1 MAYQFH
7 SWARKSIANEI
18 TVRDHLGIGDPPA
31 DVKISVPLAV
41 TVSGNTVDKQFI
53 IAGPGEI
60 IGIHTEMIVRTDPR
74 PNSGDFEPNYFP
86 SIEFYDEDFP
96 WRYSPAAPN
105 AGFDNNRL
113 RPWLMLIV
121 LTENEFQKTDR
132 TTPLSTIIVTGT
144 EALPPADEIYLWAHV
159 HSNLGEV
166 DSPLGD
172 VFGNLQQKMETDPDG
187 LFSRIICPRKLEPD
201 VLYHAFLVPVFEC
214 GRLAGLDQPIENI
227 PLQQAA
233 WNDDSVEV
241 ELPVY
246 YRWQFRTGANVDFET
261 LVRMMEAR
269 KELDPRVGIRNLDCT
284 DPGYIKVGEQ
294 GGIPPPVPGILGMC
308 GAVMQLDADPTVLRA
323 PLQDQ
328 PFIKEVGKHLRLF
341 TPEQDNEK
349 DPVVTIPFYGYHH
362 AKTKTDSTPDFVP
375 QNESWLNQTNRDP
388 RNRSAAGL
396 GTRVVQANQEKLMQS
411 AWSQLSAIQQ
421 INRKVKQLKLAMEV
435 NERLLKGTVM
445 KMQNDNGKMLAIAAT
460 VSARIKDPANSKT
473 IFQTLTDSQVP
484 NAIVSPALRR
494 LSRPN
499 GGLSKKLKTAG
510 TFSLATVFK
519 TVNPDIAPV
528 VDVNIQPV
536 WFTSFGDFKL
546 NKNLPTTIPDIPT
559 MDSNITNIIVG
570 LPGHGGG
577 VLHTG
582 VITAAPRR
590 PPVDNDGGITRGG
603 GELPRERPPVK
614 PVDAKTKMI
623 FDTTDQVMTIGV
635 VETFSTTKIPAE
647 FHATVLNGLLPE
659 NTLLPAFRAKMP
671 GLPKPPVKKDDVL
684 PVMAHPDFPEP
695 AYKYVAALDQ
705 DYIIPNL
712 DLVPP
717 NTVALMQPNF
727 SFIHSLLIGL
737 NHEMGREL
745 LWREYPT
752 DQRGSYFRQFWD
764 PGGLRAPNAPSSPDL
779 YKDIRPIHLW
789 GNDTSLE
796 NFSVIGR
803 PSPIKPLVLLLK
815 GELLK
820 KYPNTI
826 VFAQRAIKDSQ
837 NQLVLDPADTIDK
850 YKFPVFSGNLAPDT
864 RLLGFELTKEEVK
877 LTGEPGESGTGWFFV
892 LAEVPGE
899 PRFGMD
905 IHYEAPA
912 SGPNTWND
920 LSLENFTDFSFVSGS
935 KSPNPSTSNGG
946 WPADPNSELL
956 EIWGRSS
963 ADMAGILFQKPV
975 MVAMHGS
982 ELLKD
987 F

>member
-7 SWARKSIANEI
+7 SWARKSIANDIPTE
-18 TVRDHLGIGDPPA
+18 DHLGVGDPPPE
-31 DVKISVPLAV
+31 DKIIVPVTV
-41 TVSGNTVDKQFI
+41 TVSQQPVNKQFA

-60 IGIHTEMIVRTDPR
+60 IGINSEMIVRTDPR
-74 PNSGDFEPNYFP
+74 PNSGDFEPNYFA

-96 WRYSPAAPN
+96 WRYSPAKPN
-105 AGFDNNRL
+105 AAFDTNRL

-121 LTENEFQKTDR
+121 LTENEFRKTAR
-132 TTPLSTIIVTGT
+132 TTPLSSIIVT
-144 EALPPADEIYLWAHV
+144 EPDALPPADEIYLWAHV
-159 HSNLGEV
+159 HSNMGEP

-172 VFGNLQQKMETDPDG
+172 VIGNLQTKLETDPDG
-187 LFSRIICPRKLEPD
+187 LFSRIICPRKLDAD

-214 GRLAGLDQPIENI
+214 GRLAGLDLPIGNI
-227 PLQQAA
+227 PVQQAA

-261 LVRMMEAR
+261 LARMMEPR
-269 KELDPRVGIRNLDCT
+269 KELDPRVGIRNLICT
-284 DPGYIKVGEQ
+284 HPGYVKVSGE
-294 GGIPPPVPGILGMC
+294 GEIPPPAPDVLGMC
-308 GAVMQLDADPTVLRA
+308 GAVMQLDAAPTILQQ
-323 PLQDQ
+323 PLQGQ
-328 PFIKEVGKHLRLF
+328 PFIKEVAKHLNLF
-341 TPEQDNEK
+341 TPEQDDEK

-362 AKTKTDSTPDFVP
+362 AKTKTDDTPDFVP
-375 QNESWLNQTNRDP
+375 ENEGWPNQTNRDP

-396 GTRVVQANQEKLMQS
+396 GTRVVQAKQEKLMQS

-421 INRKVKQLKLAMEV
+421 INKKVKQLQLAIEV
-435 NERLLKGTVM
+435 NERLLKGSLM
-445 KMQNDNGKMLAIAAT
+445 KMANDDGKALAIAVA
-460 VSARIKDPANSKT
+460 VSSRIKDPANAKT
-473 IFQTLTDSQVP
+473 IFQTLTESQVP

-494 LSRPN
+494 ISRPN
-499 GGLSKKLKTAG
+499 GGLAKKLKAAG

-519 TVNPDIAPV
+519 KVNPDVPV
-528 VDVNIQPV
+528 VNVNVQPK
-536 WFTSFGDFKL
+536 WLSSLADFKV
-546 NKNLPTTIPDIPT
+546 NTNLPRTMPKLPT
-559 MDSNITNIIVG
+559 MDSNINRLGRTDIAVARRA
-570 LPGHGGG
+570 PTREVSRAR
-577 VLHTG
+577 VLST
-582 VITAAPRR
+582 
-590 PPVDNDGGITRGG
+590 
-603 GELPRERPPVK
+603 
-614 PVDAKTKMI
+614 KTKAI
-623 FDTTDQVMTIGV
+623 FNKADEVISIGV
-635 VETFSTTKIPAE
+635 AEVLSTKKIPHNY
-647 FHATVLNGLLPE
+647 HATVLNGLLPE
-659 NTLLPAFRAKMP
+659 NTLLPAFRAKVP
-671 GLPKPPVKKDDVL
+671 QLPKPPVEKDDVL
-684 PVMAHPDFPEP
+684 PVMAYPDFPEP
-695 AYKYVAALDQ
+695 AYKYLAAIDQ

-717 NTVALMQPNF
+717 NTVALMQPNY
-727 SFIHSLLIGL
+727 SFIHSFMIGL

-764 PGGLRAPNAPSSPDL
+764 PGGLRAPDVTTSPDT

-789 GNDTSLE
+789 GNNTSLE
-796 NFSVIGR
+796 QFSVIGR

-826 VFAQRAIKDSQ
+826 VFAQRAVKDSE
-837 NQLVLDPADTIDK
+837 NQLVLDPADTSDS

-864 RLLGFELTKEEVK
+864 RLLGFELSKEEVK

-905 IHYEAPA
+905 IHYEQPS

-920 LSLENFTDFSFVSGS
+920 LSIENFADFAFVSGS
-935 KSPNPSTSNGG
+935 NSPDPNTPNGG
-946 WPADPNSELL
+946 WPSDPASDSL
-956 EIWGRSS
+956 EIWGRSG
-963 ADMAGILFQKPV
+963 ADMAGILMQKPV

-982 ELLKD
+982 GLLKD